1 MKEIIDHNYDD
12 DNQEKIYHEK
22 CSQTQ
27 RILRIRSNHYSK
39 NQINIDVNLLSNL
52 FDIQRFEIRI

>member
-12 DNQEKIYHEK
+12 DNQEKIYHEE

-27 RILRIRSNHYSK
+27 RVFRIR
-39 NQINIDVNLLSNL
+39 
-52 FDIQRFEIRI
+52 